1 MKEINANASAKV
13 QLAFAAKVIALVG
26 TCVWGY
32 SVIVNRLNTIEMD
45 IARIQHELSLN
56 SEFRIKWPRGEIGAL
71 PADAT
76 QDMNIEHLKTRVNK
90 LDEHVDKLRYGVEQ
104 KRITIY
110 ENKRR
115 TRGLTHPC
123 NRYFK

>member
-1 MKEINANASAKV
+1 MSAPEINQNSSAKV

-26 TCVWGY
+26 TAVWGY

-45 IARIQHELSLN
+45 LSRIQHELHLN

-76 QDMNIEHLKTRVNK
+76 QDMNIEHLKSR
-90 LDEHVDKLRYGVEQ
+90 VDKLDAHVDNLRYKGTD
-104 KRITIY
+104 RP
-110 ENKRR
+110 
-115 TRGLTHPC
+115 GL
-123 NRYFK
+123 

>member
-1 MKEINANASAKV
+1 MTDREINQNSSAKV

-26 TCVWGY
+26 TAVWGY

-45 IARIQHELSLN
+45 LSRIHHELQLN

-76 QDMNIEHLKTRVNK
+76 QDMNIEHLKSRVDK
-90 LDEHVDKLRYGVEQ
+90 LDEHVDSLRYKGTD
-104 KRITIY
+104 K
-110 ENKRR
+110 
-115 TRGLTHPC
+115 P
-123 NRYFK
+123 